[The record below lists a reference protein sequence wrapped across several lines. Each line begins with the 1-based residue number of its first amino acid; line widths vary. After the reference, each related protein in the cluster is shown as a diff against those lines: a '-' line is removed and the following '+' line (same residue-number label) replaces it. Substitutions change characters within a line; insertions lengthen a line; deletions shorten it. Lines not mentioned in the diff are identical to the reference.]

1 MKQTS
6 YFNNMKT
13 EKTMN
18 ERLKT
23 YALHQK
29 PYNGVESGA
38 NIDDSLDRHLPKTKP
53 RTLVILAICSPILA
67 LFSWTLLIY
76 FALASD

>member
-1 MKQTS
+1 MK
-6 YFNNMKT
+6 K
-13 EKTMN
+13 EKTMD

-38 NIDDSLDRHLPKTKP
+38 NIDDSLDRHLQKTSKK
-53 RTLVILAICSPILA
+53 TFLIYLLASPLLA
-67 LFSWTLLIY
+67 CGAWLLLIWCMIY
-76 FALASD
+76 TDAN

>member
-1 MKQTS
+1 MKRRLH
-6 YFNNMKT
+6 NMKN
-13 EKTMN
+13 EKTMD

-23 YALHQK
+23 YAIHQ
-29 PYNGVESGA
+29 
-38 NIDDSLDRHLPKTKP
+38 DDSLDRHLPKTKP
-53 RTLVILAICSPILA
+53 KTLIILAVCSPLLA

>member
-1 MKQTS
+1 
-6 YFNNMKT
+6 MKT

-29 PYNGVESGA
+29 PYNGVESVA

-53 RTLVILAICSPILA
+53 RTLVILAVCSPVLA

-76 FALASD
+76 FAIASD